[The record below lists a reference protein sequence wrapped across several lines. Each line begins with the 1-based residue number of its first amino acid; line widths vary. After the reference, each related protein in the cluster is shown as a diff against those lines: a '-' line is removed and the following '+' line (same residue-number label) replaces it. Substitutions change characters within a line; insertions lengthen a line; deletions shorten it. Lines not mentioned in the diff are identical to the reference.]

1 MPYDE
6 ELADRIREQLAGE
19 DGVSERKMFGGLA
32 FLVNGHMCVAASHTG
47 GLLARVDPAG
57 GDEALAQPHAQPMV
71 MRGRAMEGWISV
83 APYGVASESGLRSWV
98 DRGLSYVR
106 TLPPK

>member
-1 MPYDE
+1 MAYGED
-6 ELADRIREQLAGE
+6 LADRIRKQLAGV
-19 DGVSERKMFGGLA
+19 DGVSEKKMFGGLA

-57 GDEALAQPHAQPMV
+57 SDEAVAQAHAELMV

-83 APYGVASESGLRSWV
+83 APEGVAGEPDLRSWI
-98 DRGLSYVR
+98 DRGLAYVR